1 MRTET
6 PTIDVFEIAR
16 QKFFSSGDEAAR
28 RFNER
33 QDCSKAQSCCEGHAQ
48 SLSVLGKTGRVRNPR
63 NEY

>member
-16 QKFFSSGDEAAR
+16 QKFFSSGDDAAPR
-28 RFNER
+28 LNKR

-48 SLSVLGKTGRVRNPR
+48 SLSALGKTGGVRYPR